1 MKYSSEVLDLRKYLR
16 NLIKVKNYKEAEI
29 VKNKLELKQKEE
41 NEKWIE
47 KHEQKKRNRLDMIK
61 KRQMNELNA
70 LRTKA
75 EATFN
80 ESIKERDQKFEM

>member
-1 MKYSSEVLDLRKYLR
+1 MKFSSEVLDLRKYLR

-29 VKNKLELKQKEE
+29 VKNKLELKQKEQ
-41 NEKWIE
+41 NEKWME
-47 KHEQKKRNRLDMIK
+47 RHEQKKKNRLEMIK
-61 KRQMNELNA
+61 KKQMNELNA

-75 EATFN
+75 QDTFN

>member
-1 MKYSSEVLDLRKYLR
+1 
-16 NLIKVKNYKEAEI
+16 
-29 VKNKLELKQKEE
+29 
-41 NEKWIE
+41 
-47 KHEQKKRNRLDMIK
+47 MIK